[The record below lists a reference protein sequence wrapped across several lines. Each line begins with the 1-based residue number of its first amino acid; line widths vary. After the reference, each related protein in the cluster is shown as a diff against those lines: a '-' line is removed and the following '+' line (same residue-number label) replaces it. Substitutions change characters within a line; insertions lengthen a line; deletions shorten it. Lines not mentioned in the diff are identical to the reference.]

1 MPIIPKIL
9 LIGAG
14 GYFADSLL
22 FFKEKGYEVTC
33 IALPGAPGHFARN
46 YNLYN
51 NLGFMVL
58 EWQDS
63 DEFIESLQLNEDS
76 LILRGNFFG
85 NTDALKLIHEHAKQ
99 QLEVFHRVTKFVED
113 NGTGTKSALYFCG
126 DNAFIDESDI
136 EFFSKMT
143 RYTSACLFDN
153 DLIRDF
159 VWQNVPALKAKT
171 HFVTQFET
179 PLKRFVQHNSQK
191 PDLDSAVLSVGR
203 DISTSDLDR
212 FFEIKR
218 LPEKTNLFIKVAQKV
233 LKKFFSIRIKK
244 RYNLAV
250 ADSIQ
255 ELSEDR
261 KRFQRDFAGHR
272 FGLSY
277 FYDLL
282 EGAYDFTKNKQLY
295 FSPEHQQRSFKVF
308 NKTFENKESHPVYYQ
323 FINTPS
329 KDITYLM
336 LGLIPIISHTEHS
349 FYKSLVD
356 KKMAILVQSKE
367 DFKKLHRMSVDEIT
381 AYRKNI
387 FDNSDVF
394 TFEPTGELL
403 LNWLQSGNRPEF
415 SQTDSLTGS
424 RQANCRYEQF
434 D

>member
-1 MPIIPKIL
+1 MPRTPKIL

-22 FFKEKGYEVTC
+22 FFKDKGYEVVC
-33 IALPGAPGHFARN
+33 ISLPGTPGHFARN
-46 YNLYN
+46 YNLYKD
-51 NLGFMVL
+51 LGFMTL
-58 EWQDS
+58 DWQDS

-85 NTDALKLIHEHAKQ
+85 NTSVLKSLHEHAKQ
-99 QLEVFHRVTKFVED
+99 ELEVFHRVTKFVED
-113 NGTGTKSALYFCG
+113 KATGAKSALYFCG
-126 DNAFIDESDI
+126 DNAFIEESDR

-159 VWQNVPALKAKT
+159 VWQNVPALKAKA

-179 PLKRFVQHNSQK
+179 PLKKFVQYNSQP

-203 DISTSDLDR
+203 YISTSNLDE
-212 FFEIKR
+212 FLEIKIFPR
-218 LPEKTNLFIKVAQKV
+218 KTNLFLKVV
-233 LKKFFSIRIKK
+233 RRILKSFFSTRPKD
-244 RYNLAV
+244 RYKLAV

-255 ELSEDR
+255 ELYEDR
-261 KRFQRDFAGHR
+261 KRFHGDFAGYSY
-272 FGLSY
+272 GLSY

-282 EGAYDFTKNKQLY
+282 EGEYDFENNKQLY
-295 FSPEHQQRSFKVF
+295 FSPDHQQQRFEVF
-308 NKTFENKESHPVYYQ
+308 NKAHRRKESHPVYYQ

-349 FYKSLVD
+349 FYKSLHD

-367 DFKKLHRMSVDEIT
+367 DFKKLHHMSADEIT

-403 LNWLQSGNRPEF
+403 LNWLQSCNRSEASKSNSP
-415 SQTDSLTGS
+415 TGS
-424 RQANCRYEQF
+424 RQVNCRYEQF

>member
-1 MPIIPKIL
+1 MPRTPKIV

-14 GYFADSLL
+14 NYFADSLL
-22 FFKEKGYEVTC
+22 FFHENGYEVVS
-33 IALPGAPGHFARN
+33 ISLPGTPGHLTRN
-46 YNLYN
+46 CNLYS
-51 NLGFMVL
+51 NLGFVVL

-85 NTDALKLIHEHAKQ
+85 NTDALKFIHEHAKQ
-99 QLEVFHRVTKFVED
+99 QLEVFHRITKFVED
-113 NGTGTKSALYFCG
+113 NGTRAKSALYFCG
-126 DNAFIDESDI
+126 DNAFIDESDR

-159 VWQNVPALKAKT
+159 VWQNVPALTAKT

-179 PLKRFVQHNSQK
+179 PLKRFVQYNSHK
-191 PDLDSAVLSVGR
+191 PDPASAVLSVGR
-203 DISTSDLDR
+203 HISTSDLDE

-218 LPEKTNLFIKVAQKV
+218 FPRKTNFFIKVAQEV
-233 LKKFFSIRIKK
+233 LKRFFSRRPKS
-244 RYNLAV
+244 RYNLAI

-261 KRFQRDFAGHR
+261 KRFHSDFAGHS

-282 EGAYDFTKNKQLY
+282 EGNYDFKKNKQLY
-295 FSPEHQQRSFKVF
+295 FSPDHQQQTFNVF
-308 NKTFENKESHPVYYQ
+308 NKTNGSKESHPVYYQ

-367 DFKKLHRMSVDEIT
+367 DFKKVCRMSADEIT

-387 FDNSDVF
+387 FDNSDMF

-403 LNWLQSGNRPEF
+403 LNWVQSCNCSEP
-415 SQTDSLTGS
+415 SKSNTSNDS
-424 RQANCRYEQF
+424 RQVNCGYEQF

>member
-1 MPIIPKIL
+1 MPRTRKIL

-33 IALPGAPGHFARN
+33 LSLPGAPDYLARN
-46 YNLYN
+46 YNLYID
-51 NLGFMVL
+51 LGFMVF

-85 NTDALKLIHEHAKQ
+85 NTDALKSIHQHAKQ

-113 NGTGTKSALYFCG
+113 NATGAKSALYFCG
-126 DNAFIDESDI
+126 DNAFIDESDR
-136 EFFSKMT
+136 EFFSEMT
-143 RYTSACLFDN
+143 RFTSACLFDN

-159 VWQNVPALKAKT
+159 VWQNVPALKAKV

-179 PLKRFVQHNSQK
+179 PLKKFVQHNSRQ
-191 PDLDSAVLSVGR
+191 PDLDAAVLSVGR
-203 DISTSDLDR
+203 YISTSNLDE
-212 FFEIKR
+212 FLEIKIFPR
-218 LPEKTNLFIKVAQKV
+218 FPRKPNFFLKLVQRV
-233 LKKFFSIRIKK
+233 LKSFFSRRPKD
-244 RYNLAV
+244 RYQLAA

-261 KRFQRDFAGHR
+261 KRFHCDFADYS

-282 EGAYDFTKNKQLY
+282 EGDYDFENNKHLY
-295 FSPEHQQRSFKVF
+295 FSPDHQKHIFDVF
-308 NKTFENKESHPVYYQ
+308 DKTYGIKRSHPVYYQ

-356 KKMAILVQSKE
+356 KKMAILVQRKE
-367 DFKKLHRMSVDEIT
+367 DLKKLRNMSIDEIT
-381 AYRKNI
+381 QYRKNI

-394 TFEPTGELL
+394 TFESTGELL
-403 LNWLQSGNRPEF
+403 LNWLQSCNRSEPPQKQQPNRL
-415 SQTDSLTGS
+415 STGKL
-424 RQANCRYEQF
+424 
-434 D
+434 